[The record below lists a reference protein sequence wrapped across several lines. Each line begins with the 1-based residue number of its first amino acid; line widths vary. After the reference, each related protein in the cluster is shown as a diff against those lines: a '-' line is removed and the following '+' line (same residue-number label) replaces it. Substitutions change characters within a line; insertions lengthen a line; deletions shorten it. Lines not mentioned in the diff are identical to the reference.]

1 VNQRYVIAT
10 TTKVPLTGVDVSK
23 VDDAV
28 FKREKAD
35 DAKDDDLANT
45 AKPTVISP
53 ERKAMQSAI
62 DTALTKNI
70 EKVDMLS
77 NYMKAKFS
85 LSKNDKPHMMKF

>member
-1 VNQRYVIAT
+1 MNQRYVIAT